1 MRQIAELSPLQTPA
15 FDEHDLEAG
24 ALTFHPMLDV
34 NRQRPQHNSVRNVDQ
49 GFLPP
54 DLIGSRE
61 RDGDSRVGH
70 VYGRP
75 GHPVVLPSQPTRDK
89 NVPPGINPLELLL
102 VFWHIHRSRRNG
114 LCESPPQTLTCHPDL
129 AGLDQKEIGGPGT
142 DRKSTRLNSSH
153 LVISYAVFCLKK
165 KKNTRT

>member
-75 GHPVVLPSQPTRDK
+75 GHPVVSPGQPTRDK
-89 NVPPGINPLELLL
+89 DVPPGINALELL
-102 VFWHIHRSRRNG
+102 FFFGHIHRSTEWA
-114 LCESPPQTLTCHPDL
+114 LPISATDPDL
-129 AGLDQKEIGGPGT
+129 P
-142 DRKSTRLNSSH
+142 S
-153 LVISYAVFCLKK
+153 
-165 KKNTRT
+165 